1 MHKLVIEKTLHIIFF
16 EILKFVF
23 LSEFAYRSFCVK
35 FSCLIGN
42 LESSKNHKFF
52 ITKFR
57 IFNVQ
62 IYVWSLFKS

>member
-23 LSEFAYRSFCVK
+23 LSEFAHRSFCVK
-35 FSCLIGN
+35 FSCLIRN
-42 LESSKNHKFF
+42 LESSKNHRFF
-52 ITKFR
+52 IKFR